1 MRRSIVLKLFTLTTL
16 LCLFILAAVYLGQT
30 IFFKQYYANR
40 KVADIQANIQAFKTD
55 LLNSDG
61 NVLAL
66 QKLEQDFYRENNT
79 WITTL
84 DSYGN
89 LKNANDFYLEV
100 KTDINKYEPDW
111 SNKIISVPLY
121 HLMNIEEV
129 LNTDQNQLSEL
140 LKPGTAVN
148 IFMYATD
155 SALIPYELDVE
166 NSKDNWRNEII
177 AKKLYELALQIKK
190 SEKKEDAQI
199 PEIEFNPIPEMKL
212 NGTITKMLVR
222 KGNESSSFI
231 YTNRM
236 FMEKM
241 KQYQAYLDI
250 DLDSYS
256 QQEIT
261 DFARKFTNM
270 NPEIEYNPIPDLMM
284 SGTITKVRLPKGN
297 ESSSFMYTNRLFMER
312 MKQFQA
318 NLLFD
323 EDLEPY
329 RQQQIL
335 DFTQNDV
342 KYKLFIDP
350 IKDHNGQT
358 SYIFSMASLQPVDE
372 AVQMLKD
379 YYVYMI
385 ALVLLLIVFVSLYYS
400 RKIARPLLQINE
412 TTKRIANLD
421 FSKKIQIKSSDEI
434 GDLSRSINSLSHTLH
449 SYIEQLQQDIEKE
462 KQLESTRKQFISG
475 VSHELKTP
483 LSVMKSCISILKD
496 GVATHKREHYFD
508 AMEKEVDRMDLL
520 IVDMLELAKFESGT
534 YKMLMEP
541 FCIDKS
547 IETICDQL
555 ILQIAVKQLHLH
567 TDLISVEVMA
577 NQNRIEQVITN
588 FLTNAIRYTPDYE
601 HIYITVREEQELIKV
616 SFENK
621 GTHIP
626 AEQLDKLWDRFYR
639 GDAARHRAL
648 GGTGL
653 GLAISKNILEL
664 HGVSYGAM
672 NTVDGVLFY
681 FYLKKA

>member
-1 MRRSIVLKLFTLTTL
+1 MRRSIVLKLFTLTAL

-40 KVADIQANIQAFKTD
+40 KVADIQANIQAFKSD

-61 NVLAL
+61 SVLAL

-89 LKNANDFYLEV
+89 LKNVNDFYLEI
-100 KTDINKYEPDW
+100 KTVNNKNEPDS

-121 HLMNIEEV
+121 HLMSIEEV
-129 LNTDQNQLSEL
+129 LNTNQNQLSER
-140 LKPGTAVN
+140 LKPGTT
-148 IFMYATD
+148 IDLSIYATD
-155 SALIPYELDVE
+155 SALIPYELAVA
-166 NSKDNWRNEII
+166 NSKDNWKNEII
-177 AKKLYELALQIKK
+177 AEKLYERSLQIKK
-190 SEKKEDAQI
+190 SEKKVNAQI
-199 PEIEFNPIPEMKL
+199 PEVKSIP
-212 NGTITKMLVR
+212 
-222 KGNESSSFI
+222 
-231 YTNRM
+231 
-236 FMEKM
+236 
-241 KQYQAYLDI
+241 
-250 DLDSYS
+250 SYS
-256 QQEIT
+256 RKELS
-261 DFARKFTNM
+261 DLARKFKQT
-270 NPEIEYNPIPDLMM
+270 NPELEIPGLMM
-284 SGTITKVRLPKGN
+284 SGTITKVLLPKGN
-297 ESSSFMYTNRLFMER
+297 ESSSFIYTNRLFMER

-323 EDLEPY
+323 DESQ
-329 RQQQIL
+329 QQQIL

-350 IKDHNGQT
+350 LKDHNGQT

-372 AVQMLKD
+372 AVQMLED

-400 RKIARPLLQINE
+400 RKIAKPLLQINE
-412 TTKRIANLD
+412 TTKRIASLD
-421 FSKKIQIKSSDEI
+421 FSKKIEIKSSDEI

-462 KQLESTRKQFISG
+462 KQLESTRKEFISG

-483 LSVMKSCISILKD
+483 LSIMKSCISILKD
-496 GVATHKREHYFD
+496 DVATHKREHYFE
-508 AMEKEVDRMDLL
+508 AMEKEVDRMNML

-555 ILQIAVKQLHLH
+555 MDQIAIKQLHLH
-567 TDLISVEVMA
+567 TDLVSVEVMA

-588 FLTNAIRYTPDYE
+588 FLTNAIRYTPDNE
-601 HIYITVREEQELIKV
+601 HIYIAVREEQELIKV

-621 GTHIP
+621 GAQIP
-626 AEQLDKLWDRFYR
+626 AEQLDKIWDRFYR
-639 GDAARHRAL
+639 GDVARHRAS

-672 NTVDGVLFY
+672 NTPDGVLVY